1 MTQPAR
7 KSKKILIA
15 DDDLAILDAL
25 EIMLTD
31 ALYEV
36 VTTANGQEVTSLA
49 KEQPDLLLLDISM
62 SGVDGRDICRT
73 IKGDTATKHIPIII
87 ISAKK
92 DTEDIARDCGADDF
106 LNKPFD
112 MLTLL
117 QKMDKQLIETDI

>member
-7 KSKKILIA
+7 ESKKILIA

-117 QKMDKQLIETDI
+117 QKMDKQLIETNI